1 MTQIAPV
8 SVMVYLHRAEQPQS
22 ASFVSPGLICCLHHL
37 LWTTPTTPPLL
48 SNFPSQRNFNL
59 GGCCN
64 RYLKTLLWRQPRFA
78 RPGRV
83 GVCQVTWS
91 SINFNQLSNDLLGIA
106 LQYISTITI
115 LNLAHLAGP
124 PTLGN
129 FLHYTIILHKSE
141 DGYKC
146 IKEHLV
152 RIIPA

>member
-8 SVMVYLHRAEQPQS
+8 SVMVYLHRAEQPQT

-115 LNLAHLAGP
+115 LNLAHLPGP

-129 FLHYTIILHKSE
+129 FLHYTIIYCTSRRMDTSVLRN
-141 DGYKC
+141 
-146 IKEHLV
+146 I
-152 RIIPA
+152 